1 MGESDATQM
10 VVVRHGETVW
20 NTAGRQQGQLD
31 SELSPTGVRQAEAI
45 AEALA
50 DQTFHTLYT
59 SDLARAVQTAEI
71 IGRRLGI
78 EPIPEPGL
86 RERHL
91 GILQGLTMAQFAERF
106 PAEHALLRSDDPD
119 YAIPEGES
127 VRERQE
133 RHVCCAE
140 ALAER
145 HAGQRLL
152 LVAHGGVLN
161 SLFRHAL
168 GLPLA
173 SPRAF
178 SLLNASL
185 NRFSVSAGRWRL
197 ETWGETGHLAHLRA
211 MDDW

>member
-1 MGESDATQM
+1 MSESGAAQM

-20 NTAGRQQGQLD
+20 NAAGRQQGQLGG
-31 SELSPTGVRQAEAI
+31 ELSPMGVRQAEAI
-45 AEALA
+45 GEALA
-50 DQTFHTLYT
+50 GQTFHALYT
-59 SDLARAVQTAEI
+59 SDLGRAAQTAEI
-71 IGRRLGI
+71 IGARLGL

-91 GILQGLTMAQFAERF
+91 GILQGLTIAEFAQRL
-106 PAEHALLRSDDPD
+106 PTEHARLRSDDPD
-119 YAIPEGES
+119 YAIPGGES
-127 VRERQE
+127 VRERHE
-133 RHVCCAE
+133 RHVRCTE
-140 ALAER
+140 TLAER

-173 SPRAF
+173 SPRTF